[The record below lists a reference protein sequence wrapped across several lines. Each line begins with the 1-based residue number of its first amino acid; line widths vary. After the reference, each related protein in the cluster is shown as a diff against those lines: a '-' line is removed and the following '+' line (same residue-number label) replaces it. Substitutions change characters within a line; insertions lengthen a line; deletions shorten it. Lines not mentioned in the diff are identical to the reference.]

1 MNLEVEMRRHTVAE
15 VMTTDVVTVREET
28 GYKEIVETMAVLGIS
43 AVPVVDDDARV
54 IGVVSEADLLLK
66 VEYAGLQPE
75 LSVLRRRRVR
85 TAMMKANGD
94 MAGDIMTAPATVVS
108 PDETIAVAAKRM
120 DTEKVK
126 RLPVV
131 DRDGRL
137 VGIVSRSDLLRPF
150 LRADDDIRQEIQDE
164 VLLATMWLDP
174 RDFTVTVDQGIVTV
188 HGTVERKSIGPVLV
202 GLVRSVAGVV
212 DVVDR
217 LTFRYDDTTHHVDG
231 PTAYVA

>member
-1 MNLEVEMRRHTVAE
+1 MRRHTVAE
-15 VMTTDVVTVREET
+15 FMTTDVVTVREQT

-43 AVPVVDDDARV
+43 AVPVVDGEGRV
-54 IGVVSEADLLLK
+54 VGVVSEADLLLK
-66 VEYAGLQPE
+66 IEYAGLQPE
-75 LSVLRRRRVR
+75 LSVLRRRRTR
-85 TAMMKANGD
+85 TALTKANGD
-94 MAGDIMTAPATVVS
+94 LARDIMTAPATVVA
-108 PDETIAVAAKRM
+108 PDESIAVAAKRM

-150 LRADDDIRQEIQDE
+150 LRADDDIREEIRDE

-174 RDFTVTVDQGIVTV
+174 RDFTVTVDQGIVTM
-188 HGTVERKSIGPVLV
+188 HGTVERKSVVPILV

-212 DVVDR
+212 DVIDR
-217 LTFRYDDTTHHVDG
+217 LSFRFDDTHQVDG
-231 PTAYVA
+231 PTRTYVA